1 MCKIADWIVFVLLA
15 ACSVSDLRKK
25 TIPYVFLVVFGMAVA
40 AFAVL
45 CDGTSARIR
54 ISGALMGILFLMIS
68 KCTNEAIGYGDSWI
82 LLLLGIHMGL
92 LKVLNVL
99 SVAAV
104 LAAVVSLFFLW
115 KCHWK
120 RQATLPFV
128 PFLTIS
134 YLGVILL

>member
-1 MCKIADWIVFVLLA
+1 MCKIADLIVFVLLA
-15 ACSVSDLRKK
+15 ACSVSDWRKK
-25 TIPYVFLVVFGMAVA
+25 TIPYASLVIFGMAVV
-40 AFAVL
+40 AFAIL
-45 CDGTSARIR
+45 CDGTSARMR
-54 ISGALMGILFLMIS
+54 ISGALMGIMFLLIS
-68 KCTNEAIGYGDSWI
+68 KCTKEAIGYGDSWI

-128 PFLTIS
+128 PFLTVS

>member
-1 MCKIADWIVFVLLA
+1 MCKITDWIVFMLLA
-15 ACSVSDLRKK
+15 VCSVSDWRKK
-25 TIPYVFLVVFGMAVA
+25 TIPYVFLVVLGMVVVA
-40 AFAVL
+40 FTFL
-45 CDGTSARIR
+45 CNGTSARMR

-68 KCTNEAIGYGDSWI
+68 KCTHEAIGYGDSWI
-82 LLLLGIHMGL
+82 LLLLGIHMGI
-92 LKVLNVL
+92 LKVLSVL

>member
-1 MCKIADWIVFVLLA
+1 MCKIADLIVFVLLV
-15 ACSVSDLRKK
+15 ACSVSDWRKK
-25 TIPYVFLVVFGMAVA
+25 TIPYASLVVLGMAVLA
-40 AFAVL
+40 LAVL
-45 CDGTSARIR
+45 CDATSTRMR
-54 ISGALMGILFLMIS
+54 ISGALMGIMFLLIS
-68 KCTNEAIGYGDSWI
+68 KCTHEAIGYGDSWI
-82 LLLLGIHMGL
+82 LLLLGVHMGL

-128 PFLTIS
+128 PFLTVS